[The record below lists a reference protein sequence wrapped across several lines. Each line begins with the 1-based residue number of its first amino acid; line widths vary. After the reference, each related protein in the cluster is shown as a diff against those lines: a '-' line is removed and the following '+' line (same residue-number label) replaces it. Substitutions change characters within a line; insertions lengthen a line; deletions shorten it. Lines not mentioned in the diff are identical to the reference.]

1 MAGPTLRL
9 NLDAMGVKQGAR
21 DVDAA
26 FNKIKA
32 GATEVEQK
40 VQKSGSAIQR
50 MGKMSGQQR
59 FVFQNTANQLGDIA
73 VQASMGTNIFRVL
86 GQQIPQIAGGFAILG
101 GAIGPV
107 AAILSV
113 VAAVGFPLIAMFTQ
127 LGSGSKT
134 LAENMD
140 ELEEE
145 TDSAVDKLGQ
155 ALVPMSELE
164 EAFDEFSRQVRNTR
178 IEIAKLTLEKLE
190 RDVLRAGDAVGSF
203 AENAGLFERLRYGS
217 EAFGSAVRKLQNVF
231 EISKEE
237 AEGLRDALA
246 KVDNAA
252 NPQDLATAFGELVTA
267 LAKVEPTTDEGKDAL
282 FDLAVAASRGE
293 ESTARLIEM
302 QDKFTESTV
311 AATEATGTLK
321 TTLTDLAL
329 NKDIMDAFGGM
340 GDFRYDLPT
349 SFNGKSAFDENKRKE
364 EAARKAAET
373 KLKQEQ
379 TTLRNLVK
387 AYKPALTAAQ
397 EYKTAMDNIQKAVDK
412 KAISEQEGAI
422 ATAEATRQYQI
433 ATGQIVDYNS
443 VATTFANGLT
453 NSLMALTDGTKSAAD
468 AFKDMARQ
476 VIAELYRVLVVQ
488 QIVNAAM
495 GAFGFSPAAGGGFT
509 RTPVTGQG
517 AFGGPVG
524 AGNGIVVGERG
535 PEVFYPAMKGTI
547 VPNDAANG
555 NVVVHQNFNFS
566 ANGDETVKQLIA
578 QAAPKIAS
586 MTQTAI
592 MDARRRGGQMKQ
604 VFG

>member
-26 FNKIKA
+26 FNKIKQ
-32 GATEVEQK
+32 GAASTEASVNK
-40 VQKSGSAIQR
+40 TGSAISR

-113 VAAVGFPLIAMFTQ
+113 VAAVGFPIIAMFTSM
-127 LGSGSKT
+127 GDRAST
-134 LAENMD
+134 TAD
-140 ELEEE
+140 
-145 TDSAVDKLGQ
+145 
-155 ALVPMSELE
+155 
-164 EAFDEFSRQVRNTR
+164 QVNR
-178 IEIAKLTLEKLE
+178 
-190 RDVLRAGDAVGSF
+190 
-203 AENAGLFERLRYGS
+203 
-217 EAFGSAVRKLQNVF
+217 
-231 EISKEE
+231 
-237 AEGLRDALA
+237 LRDAMDKADATMKFLSESTDTLEDRFGRAAHAAREFMMLQAQLNMRELA
-246 KVDNAA
+246 KETREAVKQLSELAFSMVQTGGRDTRMGMRLLSGQMQQLRDEFGLSREEALDLQDAFRRVGRATKFEEMQAA
-252 NPQDLATAFGELVTA
+252 SVALKDKMIALGVTLTETESDALANFTQSLIDYNIEAETARKLSEDLAASILNIGASAPLRLPDPESVLMDMPVTQDRDAAREAYNAGELRR
-267 LAKVEPTTDEGKDAL
+267 LAERQRAQK
-282 FDLAVAASRGE
+282 
-293 ESTARLIEM
+293 
-302 QDKFTESTV
+302 
-311 AATEATGTLK
+311 
-321 TTLTDLAL
+321 
-329 NKDIMDAFGGM
+329 
-340 GDFRYDLPT
+340 
-349 SFNGKSAFDENKRKE
+349 
-364 EAARKAAET
+364 EAAAALKREQDNLRKVAE
-373 KLKQEQ
+373 Q
-379 TTLRNLVK
+379 
-387 AYKPALTAAQ
+387 YKPAMTAAQ
-397 EYKTAMDNIQKAVDK
+397 EYSNVMKDLDKAFK
-412 KAISEQEGAI
+412 IGAISQQEYGI

-433 ATGQIVDYNS
+433 ATGAAIDFDS
-443 VATTFANGLT
+443 VATTLANGLS
-453 NSLMALTDGTKSAAD
+453 NSLMSLVDGTKSASD

-488 QIVNAAM
+488 QLVNAAM

-535 PEVFYPAMKGTI
+535 PEVFYPAMNGTI